1 MAENKLLPV
10 LKTTDPMALSM
21 AKSVLEAAAIPFI
34 VQGEAGVNVFP
45 LGAAG
50 TQVTDRSTGA
60 VILVEEPLFEEA
72 KTLLETAAEES

>member
-1 MAENKLLPV
+1 MSEKKLLPV
-10 LKTTDPMALSM
+10 LKTTDPMKLSM
-21 AKSVLEAAAIPFI
+21 VKSVLDAANIPFI

-50 TQVTDRSTGA
+50 THVTGRSTGA

-72 KTLLETAAEES
+72 KTLLETAAEEC

>member
-1 MAENKLLPV
+1 MAEHKLLPV

-21 AKSVLEAAAIPFI
+21 AKSVLEAAAIPFV

-50 TQVTDRSTGA
+50 THVTGRSTGA
-60 VILVEEPLFEEA
+60 VILVEEPLFKEA
-72 KTLLETAAEES
+72 KTLLETPAKEG